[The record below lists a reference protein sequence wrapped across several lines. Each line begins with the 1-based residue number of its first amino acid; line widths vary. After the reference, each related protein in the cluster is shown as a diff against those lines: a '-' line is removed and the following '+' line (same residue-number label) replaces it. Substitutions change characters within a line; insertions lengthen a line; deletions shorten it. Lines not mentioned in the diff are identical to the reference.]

1 MVTKSIKIMM
11 NSNKK
16 FPPAPKVYVVGM
28 LCVQN
33 AGKDVEFDRI
43 VFLESMVDGDPRV
56 SSTWTTS
63 VSNGTR
69 YTLLEA
75 MTLARLWNQ
84 WHVAI
89 EDGEPKVKVPMFG
102 YEWAGVFEVCSKSEK
117 S

>member
-1 MVTKSIKIMM
+1 M

-33 AGKDVEFDRI
+33 AGTDVEFDRM

-56 SSTWTTS
+56 SSTWNTS

-84 WHVAI
+84 WHVVI
-89 EDGEPKVKVPMFG
+89 EDGKPKVRVPMFG
-102 YEWAGVFEVCSKSEK
+102 YEWAGVFEVCNKSEK

>member
-1 MVTKSIKIMM
+1 M

-33 AGKDVEFDRI
+33 AGTDVEFDRM
-43 VFLESMVDGDPRV
+43 VFLESMVGEDPREN
-56 SSTWTTS
+56 STWNTS

-75 MTLARLWNQ
+75 MAIARLWNQ
-84 WHVAI
+84 LQN
-89 EDGEPKVKVPMFG
+89 GEGVPMFG